1 MDILRGFRQLQTLGE
16 TGNYRKAAARLGMTH
31 SALSQSIARLE
42 QHYGVSLFVRG
53 KRGTVPTAIGRRL
66 LESASIALA
75 EMERAERD
83 VAQMRD
89 NGSGSLVIGA
99 DPNLSES
106 LLAPVLIE
114 LMQLNS
120 DVRIRVH
127 SCNWNS
133 CTEALREK
141 RIDLYIGL
149 PPEHFDD
156 SITWDEMPL
165 APPLPLCRN
174 SHPLASRESVTSRE
188 VVQYPVLAG
197 DVPDWLL
204 EKIRGGWPDQ
214 FKNIEEFRSVFLT
227 THDMGLLRQLLLS
240 TDAVAVVSPLLFR
253 QVGREDQITVLP
265 VEGYPLT
272 RAVPGVVARLRD
284 LPLLPVADQLCTRMR
299 EIATRAAERHG
310 A

>member
-42 QHYGVSLFVRG
+42 QHYGVTLFVRG

-114 LMQLNS
+114 LMQHSS

-127 SCNWNS
+127 SCNWNG

-165 APPLPLCRN
+165 APPLPLCRR
-174 SHPLASRESVTSRE
+174 SHPLASRETVTSRD

-253 QVGREDQITVLP
+253 QVGREDQIAVLP
-265 VEGYPLT
+265 VDGYPLT
-272 RAVPGVVARLRD
+272 GAVPGVVARLRD

-299 EIATRAAERHG
+299 EIATRAAEKHG
-310 A
+310 G